1 MMTAKSFALCM
12 TKACGA
18 RAGDH
23 VLAAVSGGAD
33 SVALLC
39 LLCEVRDALSL
50 TVSCAH
56 MEHGIRGEASL
67 ADMAFVRSLCEEK
80 DVPFYAEQAD
90 VLAYAK
96 KQGLGIEDAARSLRY
111 AFLERTADRIG
122 ASHIALAHHAG
133 DQAETVLMH
142 AARGSDVRGLC
153 GMRHRQGRIIR
164 PLLGEMPEALRAYLE
179 ACGQSWREDE
189 TNADAAYARNRIRTQ
204 AMPAIEAAYP
214 GATQALCRLA
224 LAAQRDEAHFDTL
237 LDGLNLTR
245 KELVDGV
252 ALQRAELA
260 ALDDA
265 LLGRA
270 VVRELMHSGFGA
282 QRAEAIDGITRSILC
297 GEAATVNLTD
307 GAHAYMG
314 KTCVCLIHAQ
324 RDVPE
329 VQLEPYGET
338 VTPYGVLT
346 VREAEGGETGDGITC
361 QAVDAQMLSGCMVGG
376 RREGDT
382 LVPFGRHTPVKL
394 KKLMIDAG
402 VERPIRNSLP
412 VIRKGDTILWAVGLR
427 PSNLCAAQGGKRLM
441 ILYRSNSSH
450 KA

>member
-1 MMTAKSFALCM
+1 MTAKSFALCLM
-12 TKACGA
+12 RDCGV

-39 LLCEVRDALSL
+39 LLCEVQDALSL

-56 MEHGIRGEASL
+56 MEHGIRGEVSL

-80 DVPFYAEQAD
+80 GVPFCAEQAD
-90 VLAYAK
+90 VPAYAK
-96 KQGLGIEDAARSLRY
+96 AQGLSMEDAARSLRY

-122 ASHIALAHHAG
+122 AGHIALAHHAG

-153 GMRHRQGRIIR
+153 GMRYRRGRIIR
-164 PLLGEMPEALRAYLE
+164 PLLSEMPEALRAYLE

-189 TNADAAYARNRIRTQ
+189 TNADVAYARNRIRTQ

-214 GATQALCRLA
+214 GAVQALCRLA

-265 LLGRA
+265 LLGRT
-270 VVRELMHSGFGA
+270 VVRELMRSGFGA
-282 QRAEAIDGITRSILC
+282 QRAEAIDSITRSILC
-297 GEAATVNLTD
+297 GETLTVNLTD
-307 GAHAYMG
+307 GAHAYVG
-314 KTCVCLIHAQ
+314 ENCVCLIRAQ

-329 VQLEPYGET
+329 VQLAPYGET
-338 VTPYGVLT
+338 ATPYGVLT
-346 VREAEGGETGDGITC
+346 VREAEDGETGDGITC

-402 VERPIRNSLP
+402 IERPIRNSLP
-412 VIRKGDTILWAVGLR
+412 VIRKGDMILWAVGLR

-441 ILYRSNSSH
+441 IQYRSNSSH